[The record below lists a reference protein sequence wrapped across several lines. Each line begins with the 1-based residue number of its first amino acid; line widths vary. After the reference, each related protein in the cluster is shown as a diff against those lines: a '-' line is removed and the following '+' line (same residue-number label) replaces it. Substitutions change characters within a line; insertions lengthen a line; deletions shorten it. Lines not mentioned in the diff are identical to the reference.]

1 MLRLSKVRGGLSLSL
16 IERFLPSTPIV
27 EYFSTRKSFYH
38 RLHTASKLTFSL
50 SMILVTVYLSSPLLI
65 ALMPLIVLL
74 VMVAARLP
82 LRSIAS
88 WSITPSIFAATLCV
102 LLPLVGYPLLGA
114 ALIFVKAVT
123 AAWFMF
129 LLVLTTPMTHLARLA
144 SKVLP
149 SWLADT
155 LILASRY
162 FFLFFDEAQRMVRAM
177 NARGS
182 PPLRKRVTLVANV
195 MASLFVR
202 SYERAERV
210 YVAMSSR
217 GYRGRMPLASPERF
231 SIRDALFITA
241 TLAMSF
247 TLVYV
252 EVFLV

>member
-1 MLRLSKVRGGLSLSL
+1 MRGGLSLSL
-16 IERFLPSTPIV
+16 IERLLPSTPMV

-38 RLHTASKLTFSL
+38 RLHTASKLAFSL
-50 SMILVTVYLSSPLLI
+50 SMILVTVYLSSVLLV
-65 ALMPLIVLL
+65 ALMPLTVLL
-74 VMVAARLP
+74 VMVVARLP
-82 LRSIAS
+82 LRSVAS
-88 WSITPSIFAATLCV
+88 WSITPALFAATLCI
-102 LLPLVGYPLLGA
+102 LLPLVGYLLLDA
-114 ALIFVKAVT
+114 VMIFVKAVT

-129 LLVLTTPMTHLARLA
+129 LLALTTPMTHLARIA

-182 PPLRKRVTLVANV
+182 PPLRRRLTLVANV
-195 MASLFVR
+195 MASLFVK

-217 GYRGRMPLASPERF
+217 GYRGRMPLASPEQF
-231 SIRDALFITA
+231 SLRDAIFITA
-241 TLAMSF
+241 TLALSF
-247 TLVYV
+247 TLVYA